1 MGARADFRMIGLAL
15 IGRLDDEFRKYG
27 IADKESSGVGLRS

>member
-15 IGRLDDEFRKYG
+15 TGRLGDEFRKYG
-27 IADKESSGVGLRS
+27 IARKENSSK